1 MTNVLIVDDEPAVVS
16 LVTRAL
22 EKTGLYR
29 IVTAASAEAARQV
42 LQNRSIDVAVFDVL
56 LPDDSGL
63 ALLAD
68 VHAVDPRLPVILITG
83 GGTAGTAIEAMK
95 AGAFDYI
102 TKPLNVSQLREVVA
116 RAAEVRRLMTS
127 PVGVAHSVEEAQE
140 QSGDLMV
147 GRSAAM
153 TEVYKSIGRVAPRNV
168 TVLIRGESGTGKE
181 LVARSIYQHSSR
193 SDQPFLAVNCAAI
206 PESLLESE
214 LFGHEKG
221 AFTGAD
227 RRRIGKFEQCHGGTL
242 FLDEIGDMPLALQ
255 GKILRLIQD
264 QRFERVGGNET
275 IQTDVR
281 IITATHR
288 DLEAMSNTGR
298 FRADLYYRLNVY
310 EIRLPALR
318 ERMEDLPILIG
329 HFLRKASKEL
339 EQDVNQLSPDA
350 MQALQSY
357 GWPGNIRELQSTLNK
372 AVLNSSGPVLLAQF
386 LPKEIRPAEE
396 PIPSSVQESTVEP
409 VSDWDRFVDDRLEAG
424 TDSLYDDAIER
435 LERWLIVR
443 VLRRTNGNQLQAAAR
458 LGVTRTTLRSKLAK
472 LGLSIEKV
480 IEDGD
485 PTESS
490 GG

>member
-16 LVTRAL
+16 LVTRVL
-22 EKTGLYR
+22 EKTGQYQ
-29 IVTAASAEAARQV
+29 IQAADSARSAR
-42 LQNRSIDVAVFDVL
+42 LQLEDGAIDVAIFDVL
-56 LPDDSGL
+56 LPDESGL
-63 ALLAD
+63 KLLA
-68 VHAVDPRLPVILITG
+68 AVQQMDARLPVILITG

-102 TKPLNVSQLREVVA
+102 TKPLNVAQLREVVA

-140 QSGDLMV
+140 QAGDPMV

-181 LVARSIYQHSSR
+181 LVARSIYQHSAR
-193 SDQPFLAVNCAAI
+193 SHQPFLAVNCAAI

-221 AFTGAD
+221 SFTGAD

-281 IITATHR
+281 ILTATHR
-288 DLEAMSNTGR
+288 DLESMSNEGR
-298 FRADLYYRLNVY
+298 FRPDLYYRLNVY
-310 EIRLPALR
+310 EIRLPPLR

-329 HFLRKASKEL
+329 HFLRKASREL
-339 EQDVNQLSPDA
+339 GQDVNQLSPAA

-357 GWPGNIRELQSTLNK
+357 AWPGNIRELQSTLNK

-386 LPKEIRPAEE
+386 LPREIRPAPEV
-396 PIPSSVQESTVEP
+396 SSVAGETPPAEVS
-409 VSDWDRFVDDRLEAG
+409 SDWDRFVDDRLDAG
-424 TDSLYDDAIER
+424 TDSLYDESIER
-435 LERWLIVR
+435 LERWLIAR
-443 VLRRTNGNQLQAAAR
+443 VLRRTGGNQLQAAAR
-458 LGVTRTTLRSKLAK
+458 LGITRTTLRSKLSR

-480 IEDGD
+480 VDEGPLPD
-485 PTESS
+485 
-490 GG
+490 